1 MFKGIKHIFIMV
13 MLFNIT
19 IIFSSNI
26 EEEKFYSISGIVS
39 NINNE
44 PLSGV
49 EIYLSQLNKVVKS
62 NHKGKYKIS
71 HLRSG
76 TYSLLFFSS
85 NCAFSIRS
93 TGIESLLN

>member
-1 MFKGIKHIFIMV
+1 MV
-13 MLFNIT
+13 MFFNIT

-26 EEEKFYSISGIVS
+26 EDEKFYSVSGIVS

-71 HLRSG
+71 HLKPG
-76 TYSLLFFSS
+76 TYSLLFF
-85 NCAFSIRS
+85 FP
-93 TGIESLLN
+93 